1 MSTYRPSE
9 PPAWDPM
16 PGGWPNPLPDPDG
29 PAYQAMAGGYGAG
42 DPRWEMGRQPYG
54 PPQPGYEELGYAPE
68 EPGYGAM
75 DAPYDT
81 MDPPYDEMD
90 EADPEMDSEALD
102 DRPEPNGGVAA
113 AVIAAGIG
121 CATLGFLVVAAA
133 ASPQVSQ
140 WLTFYTPTG
149 PLSGKAIVSSVIY
162 LVAWPNL
169 HYRLRDKQVD
179 LYKAFMVTIL
189 LVALGIIGTFPP
201 FYQLFIRVR

>member
-1 MSTYRPSE
+1 MSMYRPSE
-9 PPAWDPM
+9 PPAWDPT
-16 PGGWPNPLPDPDG
+16 PGG
-29 PAYQAMAGGYGAG
+29 
-42 DPRWEMGRQPYG
+42 QPYGG
-54 PPQPGYEELGYAPE
+54 PPQPGYEGVGYAPD
-68 EPGYGAM
+68 EPGYGPM
-75 DAPYDT
+75 DGPYDT
-81 MDPPYDEMD
+81 MDPMGMDQPYDEMEMD
-90 EADPEMDSEALD
+90 EADPEMDGEGLD
-102 DRPEPNGGVAA
+102 ERPQPNGGIAA

-121 CATLGFLVVAAA
+121 CAVLGLLVVAAA

-179 LYKAFMVTIL
+179 LYKAFMITIL

-201 FYQLFIRVR
+201 VYQLFGRR